1 MINMIFVS
9 KKYMKTILFI
19 VVILTCIITTSCTD
33 IQQSTET
40 TGCYETET
48 DIDCSTQSEDLSI
61 ASTEAEPLT
70 LDDIPPFAGMPYV
83 VLDNNI
89 PHFTE
94 NDYLSAS
101 FEIYSD
107 MDSLGRCGLAF
118 ANVGPDT
125 IPTEE
130 RGVIGHIKPSGWHT
144 VKYDCVDGK
153 YLYNRCHLIAYN
165 LCGEN
170 SNEKNLITGTRYM
183 NVQGML
189 PFEIKVYDYVVAT
202 GNHVLYRVTPIFEDD
217 NLLAAGVVMEGWSVE
232 DSGKG
237 ICFNVFVY
245 NAQPGVE
252 IDYVTGESRLIEN
265 VTTEIITEDNTAND
279 EITSSEADNSA
290 SDEQEYESA
299 VIQNADYIL
308 NTNSYKFHY
317 PTCEAVAEMS
327 ERNRK
332 EYIGDRAELINQG
345 FVPCRVCNP

>member
-1 MINMIFVS
+1 MTDMVVIM
-9 KKYMKTILFI
+9 KKILKNI
-19 VVILTCIITTSCTD
+19 LLSVVILICIINTSCID
-33 IQQSTET
+33 IQFT
-40 TGCYETET
+40 TDFT
-48 DIDCSTQSEDLSI
+48 DYFEIQPEEGAVLQDEALSLTDL
-61 ASTEAEPLT
+61 
-70 LDDIPPFAGMPYV
+70 PPFSGTPYV
-83 VLDNNI
+83 ELNNNI

-94 NDYLSAS
+94 NDYLNTS

-107 MDSLGRCGLAF
+107 LDSLGRCGAAF
-118 ANVGPDT
+118 ANISKDT

-130 RGVIGHIKPSGWHT
+130 REAIGHIKPSGWHT

-189 PFEIKVYDYVVAT
+189 PFEIKVYDYVVET
-202 GNHVLYRVTPIFEDD
+202 GNHVLYRTTPVFEGD
-217 NLLAAGVVMEGWSVE
+217 NLLALGVVMEGWSVE

-252 IDYVTGESRLIEN
+252 IDYATGESRL
-265 VTTEIITEDNTAND
+265 TEDETSNFLPENNIFND
-279 EITSSEADNSA
+279 DIMSSETNNSA
-290 SDEQEYESA
+290 ANEQEDESGVA
-299 VIQNADYIL
+299 QNADYIL

-317 PTCEAVAEMS
+317 PTCDSVADMS
-327 ERNRK
+327 ERNKK
-332 EYIGDRAELINQG
+332 EYIGDRDDLINQG
-345 FVPCRVCNP
+345 FVPCKVCNP